1 MTNRIGDR
9 IGELTAGTPKH
20 EHRDPDRKAGWN
32 LKTIHCLG
40 VALFRSAFPQGF
52 ASLCGSIGEVPVRK
66 IGCQLPPQREVKLSA
81 GKAFYRRRALK
92 CIEEQVSECCAQVGD
107 LCKDGGQ
114 GLYRRPLPAIYDFL
128 FIRGE

>member
-1 MTNRIGDR
+1 MPRPMTNRIGDR

-40 VALFRSAFPQGF
+40 VALFGSTFPQGF

-107 LCKDGGQ
+107 L
-114 GLYRRPLPAIYDFL
+114 
-128 FIRGE
+128 